1 MDPKKFF
8 SELKRRK
15 VYGAAISY
23 GITGWLLAQ
32 IASLITSS
40 FEAPSWVIKVIII
53 ALIIGY
59 PIVLILA
66 WVYEMSPQGMRKT
79 KAKETDDIVPI
90 LSKKTIIRNWIISLI
105 VSIFFVSIGSW
116 WALNEYNTA
125 DKRAIKSLAI
135 LPFGNFTGNHDQDYL
150 AEGLHFNLITA
161 VSQVGSLRIIGQKST
176 LKYKNSEKSVPEIAN
191 ELGVEAIIESSIMKF
206 GDTVQ
211 LNIQM
216 IQAFPEE
223 RNIWRQVFERPTNEI
238 YSLYNEVSQQIAK
251 EIDVILSTQEKS
263 LLSTARKVDPDAY
276 QAYLRGR
283 FYWDKL
289 TREDLDQSLKYYQLA
304 TELDSTFAPAYAGI
318 AAVWSGRRQ
327 MGMVTPKEANKLEAI
342 AIDKAF
348 ALDST
353 DVEVLYN
360 YVISSG
366 WIAWDW
372 KKLEETYHKV
382 LQLNPGH
389 ANAHAYYSNFLI
401 AMGKD
406 KEAMFH
412 IEKALQLDPYN
423 SVIEGL
429 YFINLS
435 FLERCDEV
443 ILLSGKTE
451 NPLSK
456 QALINCYDL
465 ERMYEKAYEQQLAFF
480 SSIKDTIM
488 KETIKKGYQEG
499 GYFEAIRKQVSLM
512 EKRADSSN
520 SYNFTI
526 PLKYALL
533 EDKEKTLI
541 WLEKGFIAHDAQM
554 PYIASIPFF
563 NFLQDEPK
571 FKAILKKMNLRQK
584 YK

>member
-1 MDPKKFF
+1 MDPKNFF

-465 ERMYEKAYEQQLAFF
+465 ERMYRKAYEQQLAFF

>member
-1 MDPKKFF
+1 MDPWKFF

-79 KAKETDDIVPI
+79 KAKETENITPI

-105 VSIFFVSIGSW
+105 VSISFVSIGSW

-135 LPFGNFTGNHDQDYL
+135 LPFGNFTGDHDQDYL

-161 VSQVGSLRIIGQKST
+161 VSQIGSLRIIGQKST

-263 LLSTARKVDPDAY
+263 LLSTARKVDPEAY

-289 TREDLDQSLKYYQLA
+289 TREDLDQALKYYQLA

-327 MGMVTPKEANKLEAI
+327 MGMVTPKEANKPEAI

-360 YVISSG
+360 YAISSG

-372 KKLEETYHKV
+372 KKLEETYKKV

-401 AMGKD
+401 AMGKN
-406 KEAMFH
+406 KEAMLH
-412 IEKALQLDPYN
+412 IEKALQIDPYN

-443 ILLSGKTE
+443 ISLSGKTE
-451 NPLSK
+451 NPLAE

-465 ERMYEKAYEQQLAFF
+465 EGMYDKAYEQQLAFF
-480 SSIKDTIM
+480 SSINDTIM
-488 KETIKKGYQEG
+488 KETIKKGYEEG
-499 GYFEAIRKQVSLM
+499 GYMEAIRRQVSLM

-541 WLEKGFIAHDAQM
+541 WLEKGFIAHNHQM
-554 PYIASIPFF
+554 PYIASIPLLD
-563 NFLQDEPK
+563 FLQDEPR

-584 YK
+584 

>member
-1 MDPKKFF
+1 MDPKNFF

>member
-1 MDPKKFF
+1 
-8 SELKRRK
+8 
-15 VYGAAISY
+15 
-23 GITGWLLAQ
+23 
-32 IASLITSS
+32 
-40 FEAPSWVIKVIII
+40 
-53 ALIIGY
+53 
-59 PIVLILA
+59 
-66 WVYEMSPQGMRKT
+66 
-79 KAKETDDIVPI
+79 
-90 LSKKTIIRNWIISLI
+90 
-105 VSIFFVSIGSW
+105 
-116 WALNEYNTA
+116 
-125 DKRAIKSLAI
+125 
-135 LPFGNFTGNHDQDYL
+135 
-150 AEGLHFNLITA
+150 
-161 VSQVGSLRIIGQKST
+161 
-176 LKYKNSEKSVPEIAN
+176 
-191 ELGVEAIIESSIMKF
+191 
-206 GDTVQ
+206 
-211 LNIQM
+211 M

-223 RNIWRQVFERPTNEI
+223 RNIRRQVFERPTNEI

-456 QALINCYDL
+456 QAIINCYDL

>member
-1 MDPKKFF
+1 MDPKNFF

-125 DKRAIKSLAI
+125 DKKAIKSLAI

>member
-1 MDPKKFF
+1 
-8 SELKRRK
+8 
-15 VYGAAISY
+15 
-23 GITGWLLAQ
+23 LLAQ

>member
-1 MDPKKFF
+1 MDPKNFF

-79 KAKETDDIVPI
+79 KAKETENITPI

-105 VSIFFVSIGSW
+105 VSISFVSIGSW

-135 LPFGNFTGNHDQDYL
+135 LPFGNFTGDHDQDYL

-161 VSQVGSLRIIGQKST
+161 VSQIGSLRIIGQKST

-263 LLSTARKVDPDAY
+263 LLSTARKVDPEAY

-289 TREDLDQSLKYYQLA
+289 TREDLDQALKYYQLA

-327 MGMVTPKEANKLEAI
+327 MGMVTPKEANKPEAI

-360 YVISSG
+360 YAISSG

-372 KKLEETYHKV
+372 KKLEETYKKV

-401 AMGKD
+401 AMGKN
-406 KEAMFH
+406 KEAMLH
-412 IEKALQLDPYN
+412 IEKALQIDPYN

-443 ILLSGKTE
+443 ISLSGKTE
-451 NPLSK
+451 NPLAE

-465 ERMYEKAYEQQLAFF
+465 EGMYDKAYEQQLAFF
-480 SSIKDTIM
+480 SSINDTIM
-488 KETIKKGYQEG
+488 KETIKKGYEEG
-499 GYFEAIRKQVSLM
+499 GYMEAIRRQVSLM

-541 WLEKGFIAHDAQM
+541 WLEKGFIAHNHQM
-554 PYIASIPFF
+554 PYIASIPLLD
-563 NFLQDEPK
+563 FLQDEPR

-584 YK
+584 